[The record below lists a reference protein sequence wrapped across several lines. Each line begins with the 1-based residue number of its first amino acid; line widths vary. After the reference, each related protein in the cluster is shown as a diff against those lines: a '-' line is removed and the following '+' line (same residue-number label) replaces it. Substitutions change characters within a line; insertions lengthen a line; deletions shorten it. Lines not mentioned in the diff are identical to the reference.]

1 MKLKPSS
8 RYTKHLVRA
17 QYSSNIILKQLQT
30 NQVSGAILVVLPKFI
45 GDAINTLPAVAMLRE
60 LYPNNDIHLLA
71 RPYMCDIFVRDTQ
84 YRINIIR
91 DTRYDKEDKQSTFA
105 LAKSLKQYQFSMA
118 VLLRGSLSEAV
129 VCKLAGIRFVLGYKQ
144 NGRSPLLSH
153 GLKLNQNH
161 HYIHRYCQLIN
172 DCHNKPFEQ
181 YGLPQLSYEHTD
193 KVVADSKKTPIAVY
207 FGGKNKGPRH
217 YPLALAKQALIALSE
232 QVDAHFY
239 LVGDPSETTDNQQ
252 LYDALQTQHITVTDL
267 TGKTSL
273 VELVDCIAA
282 CNLMISIDSG
292 PMHMAAAVAT
302 PCVAVVGF
310 GTSPWSVV
318 APKNQ
323 QFLAL
328 TSQSCSLSEEKII
341 EQIRPTAIA
350 AACTQLLKE
359 CSKS

>member
-1 MKLKPSS
+1 M
-8 RYTKHLVRA
+8 
-17 QYSSNIILKQLQT
+17 KQLQT

-60 LYPNNDIHLLA
+60 LYPNNEIHLLA
-71 RPYMCDIFVRDTQ
+71 RPYMCDIFARDSH
-84 YRINIIR
+84 YRLNIIR
-91 DTRYDKEDKQSTFA
+91 DTRYDKDNKDSLFA
-105 LAKSLKQYQFSMA
+105 LAKSLKKYKFNMA
-118 VLLRGSLSEAV
+118 VLLRGSLSEAIL
-129 VCKLAGIRFVLGYKQ
+129 CKLTGIKFVLGYKQ
-144 NGRSPLLSH
+144 NGRAALLSH

-161 HYIHRYCQLIN
+161 HYIHRYCHLIN
-172 DCHNKPFEQ
+172 DCHNKPFAH
-181 YGLPQLSYEHTD
+181 YSLPQLSYEHTD
-193 KVVADSKKTPIAVY
+193 KVVSDGVKTPIAVY
-207 FGGKNKGPRH
+207 FGGKNKGARH
-217 YPLALAKQALIALSE
+217 YPLALAQQALIALSK

-252 LYDALQTQHITVTDL
+252 LYETLQAQNITATDL

-282 CNLMISIDSG
+282 CELMISIDSG
-292 PMHMAAAVAT
+292 PMHMAAAVDT

-323 QFLAL
+323 SFIAL

-341 EQIRPTAIA
+341 EEVRPSAIA
-350 AACTQLLKE
+350 EASARLLKE
-359 CSKS
+359 CAKS